1 MASKDRAEEA
11 TTNWHLNHHLQAIIM
26 LNSSA
31 VQNFAEAFAS
41 KSLLKEILPRPNKSN
56 TDPPT
61 YPAPNT
67 YYLPYTSKITYTKFP
82 MAKSIYRLYPFY
94 KNSCVFSLSP
104 LLFEI
109 QFLLAFA
116 FNIAVVCNL
125 AALPTAIV
133 VLFKQSRVVAKSF
146 LVILVRF

>member
-1 MASKDRAEEA
+1 M
-11 TTNWHLNHHLQAIIM
+11 
-26 LNSSA
+26 
-31 VQNFAEAFAS
+31 
-41 KSLLKEILPRPNKSN
+41 
-56 TDPPT
+56 
-61 YPAPNT
+61 
-67 YYLPYTSKITYTKFP
+67 
-82 MAKSIYRLYPFY
+82 
-94 KNSCVFSLSP
+94 
-104 LLFEI
+104 FEI

>member
-1 MASKDRAEEA
+1 MPSLQKVFAKAGLWDLHQLWIEQEVKTVNRPKKWLQRTVLRKPLLTDISTIICKPLSCLTAELFRILQKHLPVRA
-11 TTNWHLNHHLQAIIM
+11 L
-26 LNSSA
+26 
-31 VQNFAEAFAS
+31 F
-41 KSLLKEILPRPNKSN
+41 LKEILPRPNKPN

-104 LLFEI
+104 LLFESI
-109 QFLLAFA
+109 L
-116 FNIAVVCNL
+116 I
-125 AALPTAIV
+125 
-133 VLFKQSRVVAKSF
+133 SF
-146 LVILVRF
+146 CI